1 MWKVVIIDDDFQVVR
16 GLRKVIPWAELDAEF
31 AGEAIDG
38 EAGLKLIAEVNPD
51 IVLTDIYMPVMNGI
65 QMIEQLKA
73 GGFAGRFV
81 ILSGYND
88 FEYARTA
95 LRLGVDDYLTKPVT
109 VEQIRSVLS
118 ETIEKLEE
126 TYLQRLELGSAP
138 SPERREALCLEEWLA
153 GELNGWG
160 QSSAVSVPPE
170 LLRERKFTVLIMEVL
185 WTERI
190 RSISL
195 ADWSLFKFAVSNIA
209 SEVFSREWP
218 EFCFVW
224 LFGNHAAL
232 LLPSP
237 VHQAEAE
244 IVQAAG
250 RLGEL
255 MVGSM
260 KTYLGLEVRF
270 GTGEVKSGWS
280 GIKASGEEA
289 MQRMFAKQP
298 QQGPSGDGDTAGE
311 ASGSGPAER
320 AGEMPLLTDYY
331 QSMTKALRE
340 DRDDEVMQLIRLY
353 LQHRQPAQPDP
364 VSFRMLAAE
373 VWTMLHNIMLMA
385 GLPGRSDEEG
395 LALRELS
402 ELTELPKIE
411 DWLETQIRSLRRA
424 QAPAIQEKHRKAVQF
439 MTEYIHKHYAEDI
452 TLEVLA
458 SQLYISKNYLN
469 QLFKKVTGET
479 FTNYVIRV
487 RIEKAKA
494 LLLEGNH
501 LIYEVSEMVGY
512 QNVPYFSTLF
522 KKYCGVSPSELI
534 KR

>member
-16 GLRKVIPWAELDAEF
+16 GLRKVIPWVELDAEF

-38 EAGLKLIAEVNPD
+38 ESGLKLIEEVNPD

-73 GGFAGRFV
+73 WNFAGRFV

-109 VEQIRSVLS
+109 VDQIRSVLS

-126 TYLQRLELGSAP
+126 TYLQRLELGGGESR
-138 SPERREALCLEEWLA
+138 ERQEPLSLGEWLVA
-153 GELNGWG
+153 VLNGWSQEPG
-160 QSSAVSVPPE
+160 LPPASLKE
-170 LLRERKFTVLIMEVL
+170 QKYTVMVMEVL

-195 ADWSLFKFAVSNIA
+195 ADWNLFKFAVSNIVA
-209 SEVFSREWP
+209 EVFGHEWP
-218 EFCFVW
+218 ESCFVW

-232 LLPSP
+232 LLPSAACEP
-237 VHQAEAE
+237 EEE
-244 IVQAAG
+244 IVQAAD

-255 MVGSM
+255 IVSSM
-260 KTYLGLEVRF
+260 KTYLGLEIRY
-270 GTGEVKSGWS
+270 GIGNVKDGWS
-280 GIKASGEEA
+280 GIKVSCDEA
-289 MQRMFAKQP
+289 MQRLFEKLPLNLKNNDQAS
-298 QQGPSGDGDTAGE
+298 SGGE
-311 ASGSGPAER
+311 ADISSE
-320 AGEMPLLTDYY
+320 ELQLTDYY
-331 QSMTKALRE
+331 QSMTKALQE
-340 DRDDEVMQLIRLY
+340 ERDDEVMDLFRLY
-353 LQHRQPAQPDP
+353 LNGRQPSLPVDP
-364 VSFRMLAAE
+364 LFYRVLAVE
-373 VWTMLHNIMLMA
+373 LWTLLHNAMLMA
-385 GLPGRSDEEG
+385 GLPGRNEDEG
-395 LALRELS
+395 LAMRELS
-402 ELTELPKIE
+402 GMTGLPKIE
-411 DWLETQIRSLRRA
+411 EWLEMQIRGLRKA
-424 QAPAIQEKHRKAVQF
+424 QAPAIHEKHRKAVQF
-439 MTEYIHKHYAEDI
+439 MIEYIHTHYAEDI
-452 TLEVLA
+452 TLELLA

-494 LLLEGNH
+494 LLLDGSH

-522 KKYCGVSPSELI
+522 KKYCGVSPSELM

>member
-16 GLRKVIPWAELDAEF
+16 GLRKVIPWEELDAEF

-73 GGFAGRFV
+73 GDFTGRFV

-126 TYLQRLELGSAP
+126 TYLHRLNLGDVQ
-138 SPERREALCLEEWLA
+138 SPERREELCLEEWLA

-160 QSSAVSVPPE
+160 QSSEASVPAE
-170 LLRERKFTVLIMEVL
+170 LLKERKYTVMIIEVL

-195 ADWSLFKFAVSNIA
+195 ADWSLFKFAVSNIVA
-209 SEVFSREWP
+209 EVSGREWP
-218 EFCFVW
+218 DTCFVW

-232 LLPSP
+232 LLPSAEREGE
-237 VHQAEAE
+237 QA
-244 IVQAAG
+244 IGQAAD

-260 KTYLGLEVRF
+260 KTYLGLEIRF
-270 GTGEVKSGWS
+270 GTGTVKSGWR
-280 GIKASGEEA
+280 GIKPSGDEA
-289 MQRMFAKQP
+289 LQRLLAKQP
-298 QQGPSGDGDTAGE
+298 LNLQSGNNPDDRIAAAAVGV
-311 ASGSGPAER
+311 S
-320 AGEMPLLTDYY
+320 LLTDYY
-331 QSMTKALRE
+331 QSITKALQE
-340 DRDDEVMQLIRLY
+340 ERDDEVMRLIRLY
-353 LQHRQPAQPDP
+353 LHRRQPELPVDP

-373 VWTMLHNIMLMA
+373 LWTMLHNAMLMA
-385 GLPGRSDEEG
+385 GIPGRNDDEG

-402 ELTELPKIE
+402 EMTELPKIE
-411 DWLETQIRSLRRA
+411 EWLETQIRSLRRA
-424 QAPAIQEKHRKAVQF
+424 QVPAIQEKHRKAVQF

-452 TLEVLA
+452 TLELLA

-494 LLLEGNH
+494 LLLEGSH

-522 KKYCGVSPSELI
+522 KKYCGVSPSELV

>member
-16 GLRKVIPWAELDAEF
+16 GLRKVIPWEELDADF

-38 EAGLKLIAEVNPD
+38 ESGLKLIAEVNPD

-73 GGFAGRFV
+73 GDFAGRFV

-126 TYLQRLELGSAP
+126 TYLHRLNPGGEQ
-138 SPERREALCLEEWLA
+138 SPERREALCVEEWLA

-160 QSSAVSVPPE
+160 QSAEAAVPAE
-170 LLRERKFTVLIMEVL
+170 LLKERKYTVMIMEVL

-190 RSISL
+190 RSISP

-209 SEVFSREWP
+209 AEVIGSEWP
-218 EFCFVW
+218 ESSFIW

-232 LLPSP
+232 LLRSA
-237 VHQAEAE
+237 VQEE
-244 IVQAAG
+244 ETDIVQAAA

-255 MVGSM
+255 MTGSM
-260 KTYLGLEVRF
+260 KTYLGLEIRF
-270 GTGEVKSGWS
+270 GTGDVKSGWS
-280 GIKASGEEA
+280 GIKASGDEA
-289 MQRMFAKQP
+289 LQRLFAKQP
-298 QQGPSGDGDTAGE
+298 LNLQSAEQPEGRAAE
-311 ASGSGPAER
+311 AAVEVSQ
-320 AGEMPLLTDYY
+320 LTDYY
-331 QSMTKALRE
+331 HSITKALQE
-340 DRDDEVMQLIRLY
+340 ERDDEVMKIIRLY
-353 LQHRQPAQPDP
+353 LHSRQPALPVDP

-373 VWTMLHNIMLMA
+373 LWTMLRGAMLMA
-385 GLPGRSDEEG
+385 GLPGLIDDEG
-395 LALRELS
+395 LAFRELS

-411 DWLETQIRSLRRA
+411 EWLETQIRSLRRA
-424 QAPAIQEKHRKAVQF
+424 QGPVIQEKHRKAVQF

-494 LLLEGNH
+494 LLLEGSH

>member
-16 GLRKVIPWAELDAEF
+16 GLRKAIPWEELDAEF

-38 EAGLKLIAEVNPD
+38 EAGLKLIEEVNPD

-73 GGFAGRFV
+73 GNFAGRFV

-109 VEQIRSVLS
+109 VDQIRSVLS

-126 TYLQRLELGSAP
+126 TYLHRLEHSGEQAG
-138 SPERREALCLEEWLA
+138 EREEELRLEEWLVA
-153 GELNGWG
+153 ELNGWS
-160 QSSAVSVPPE
+160 QNTESAVPCKGM
-170 LLRERKFTVLIMEVL
+170 RERKYTVMVMEVL

-195 ADWSLFKFAVSNIA
+195 ADWNLFKFAVSNIVT
-209 SEVFSREWP
+209 EVFGQEWP
-218 EFCFVW
+218 DSCFVW

-232 LLPSP
+232 LLPS
-237 VHQAEAE
+237 AECE
-244 IVQAAG
+244 PEEKIVQSADC
-250 RLGEL
+250 LGEL
-255 MVGSM
+255 IVSSM
-260 KTYLGLEVRF
+260 KTFLGLEIRY
-270 GTGEVKSGWS
+270 GIGNVKPGWS
-280 GIKASGEEA
+280 GIKASGDEA
-289 MQRMFAKQP
+289 MQRLFEKLPVNLKGGRILM
-298 QQGPSGDGDTAGE
+298 SGE
-311 ASGSGPAER
+311 AGSADE
-320 AGEMPLLTDYY
+320 EFLLTDYY
-331 QSMTKALRE
+331 QSITKALQE
-340 DRDDEVMQLIRLY
+340 ERDDEVMHLIRLY
-353 LQHRQPAQPDP
+353 LNRKQPEQTGDP
-364 VSFRMLAAE
+364 LAYRVLAAE
-373 VWTMLHNIMLMA
+373 LWTLLHNAILMA
-385 GLPGRSDEEG
+385 GLPDKRVDEG

-402 ELTELPKIE
+402 EMTELPKIE
-411 DWLETQIRSLRRA
+411 EWLETLIRGLRKA
-424 QAPAIQEKHRKAVQF
+424 QVPAIQEKHRKAVQF
-439 MTEYIHKHYAEDI
+439 MTEYIHNHYAEDI
-452 TLEVLA
+452 TLELLA

-494 LLLEGNH
+494 LLLDGSH

-522 KKYCGVSPSELI
+522 KKYCGVSPSELM

>member
-16 GLRKVIPWAELDAEF
+16 GLRKAIPWEELDAEF

-38 EAGLKLIAEVNPD
+38 ESGLKLIEEVNPD

-65 QMIEQLKA
+65 QMIEQLK
-73 GGFAGRFV
+73 GGNFAGRFV

-109 VEQIRSVLS
+109 VDQIRKVLS

-126 TYLQRLELGSAP
+126 TYLHRLELGGGQSSDRQEAP
-138 SPERREALCLEEWLA
+138 SLAEWLV
-153 GELNGWG
+153 GVLNGWSQNPG
-160 QSSAVSVPPE
+160 LPAPLQQPD
-170 LLRERKFTVLIMEVL
+170 KQQYTVMVMEVL

-195 ADWSLFKFAVSNIA
+195 ADWNLFQFAVSNIIT
-209 SEVFSREWP
+209 EVYSREWP
-218 EFCFVW
+218 EACFVW

-232 LLPSP
+232 LLPAAA
-237 VHQAEAE
+237 HGQERQ
-244 IVQAAG
+244 IIQAADA
-250 RLGEL
+250 LGEL
-255 MVGSM
+255 IVSSM
-260 KTYLGLEVRF
+260 KTFLGLEVRF
-270 GTGEVKSGWS
+270 GIGNVKDGRD
-280 GIKASGEEA
+280 GIKASGDEA
-289 MQRMFAKQP
+289 MQRLFAKLP
-298 QQGPSGDGDTAGE
+298 LNVNHEKVWSG
-311 ASGSGPAER
+311 GPADITED
-320 AGEMPLLTDYY
+320 ELQLNDYC
-331 QSMTKALRE
+331 QSLTKALQE
-340 DRDDEVMQLIRLY
+340 EHDDEVMDLIRQY
-353 LQHRQPAQPDP
+353 LHRKEPALPADP
-364 VSFRMLAAE
+364 LFYRVLAAE
-373 VWTMLHNIMLMA
+373 LWTLLQGALLRA
-385 GLPGRSDEEG
+385 GLSGKHEDEG
-395 LALRELS
+395 LAMRELS

-411 DWLETQIRSLRRA
+411 EWLETQIRVLRKA
-424 QAPAIQEKHRKAVQF
+424 QGPAIHEKHRKAVQF
-439 MTEYIHKHYAEDI
+439 MIEYIHTHYAEDI
-452 TLEVLA
+452 TLEHLA

-487 RIEKAKA
+487 RIEKAKT
-494 LLLEGNH
+494 LLQGGSY

-522 KKYCGVSPSELI
+522 KKYCGVSPSELM

>member
-16 GLRKVIPWAELDAEF
+16 GLRKVIPWEELDAEF

-51 IVLTDIYMPVMNGI
+51 IILTDIYMPNMNGI

-73 GGFAGRFV
+73 VDFAGRFV

-109 VEQIRSVLS
+109 VDQIRSVLS
-118 ETIEKLEE
+118 ETIAKLEE
-126 TYLQRLELGSAP
+126 TYLERLDITSGQPPEL
-138 SPERREALCLEEWLA
+138 REALCLAEWLA
-153 GELNGWG
+153 GELNGRDR
-160 QSSAVSVPPE
+160 SSEAPVPAE
-170 LLRERKFTVLIMEVL
+170 LLEERKYAVMVLEVL

-195 ADWSLFKFAVSNIA
+195 ADWNLFRFAVSNIIA
-209 SEVFSREWP
+209 EVTGREWP
-218 EFCFVW
+218 DSCFVW

-232 LLPSP
+232 LLPS
-237 VHQAEAE
+237 AAEEAE
-244 IVQAAG
+244 EQLLPAAA

-255 MVGSM
+255 LVSSL

-270 GTGEVKSGWS
+270 GTGNVKPDYN
-280 GIKASGEEA
+280 GIRASGGEA
-289 MQRMFAKQP
+289 MQRLFAEPPRSAGSRLP
-298 QQGPSGDGDTAGE
+298 QDGSEMNRD
-311 ASGSGPAER
+311 ASAE
-320 AGEMPLLTDYY
+320 
-331 QSMTKALRE
+331 
-340 DRDDEVMQLIRLY
+340 
-353 LQHRQPAQPDP
+353 
-364 VSFRMLAAE
+364 
-373 VWTMLHNIMLMA
+373 
-385 GLPGRSDEEG
+385 GRV
-395 LALRELS
+395 
-402 ELTELPKIE
+402 
-411 DWLETQIRSLRRA
+411 
-424 QAPAIQEKHRKAVQF
+424 IQEKHRKAVQF

-452 TLEVLA
+452 TLELLA

-494 LLLEGNH
+494 LLQSGNY

-522 KKYCGVSPSELI
+522 KKYCGVTPSELM